1 MPKKGV
7 KFQHNNNAEIG
18 NKIYEYDNSC
28 TIRDMLIDFL
38 QKTNSKIT
46 LDPGQITFMFGGIL
60 NRNEEIL
67 NRTVG
72 EIFKNRNNV
81 TVKVIDT
88 ANIVGGNIC

>member
-1 MPKKGV
+1 MSKKGV
-7 KFQHNNNAEIG
+7 KFQHNTKPEIG

-28 TIRDMLIDFL
+28 TIRNMLTVFL
-38 QKTNSKIT
+38 QKTNSPIT

-88 ANIVGGNIC
+88 ANIVGGNKC

>member
-1 MPKKGV
+1 MSKKGV
-7 KFQHNNNAEIG
+7 KFQHNKNGDIEK
-18 NKIYEYDNSC
+18 KIYEYDNSC
-28 TIRDMLIDFL
+28 TIRDMLTDFL

-60 NRNEEIL
+60 NRNDEIL

-88 ANIVGGNIC
+88 ENIVGGNIS